1 MSMKSMEE
9 LKDILC
15 EELDTIAEKG
25 EISVGDLEA
34 VEKLTTSIKNLDK
47 IIMADRY
54 SYDGGNYGDSYGGV
68 YDGESN
74 DRGSYADGSYR
85 GSYRGGRSYRGGNYD
100 GGYGNRTSSRSRH
113 YVRGHYSYA
122 DEAGMISDKLE
133 KMMDE
138 GQMNQKDKEV
148 LQQALQILR
157 K

>member
-9 LKDILC
+9 LKNILC
-15 EELDTIAEKG
+15 DELDTIVEKG

-34 VEKLTTSIKNLDK
+34 VEKLTTSIKNIDK

-54 SYDGGNYGDSYGGV
+54 SYEGESYGDSYGDG
-68 YDGESN
+68 YDRGNN
-74 DRGSYADGSYR
+74 DRGSYRD
-85 GSYRGGRSYRGGNYD
+85 GRSYGD
-100 GGYGNRTSSRSRH
+100 GYGNRTSSRSRH

-122 DEAGMISDKLE
+122 DEAGMISEKLE
-133 KMMDE
+133 KMMDG

-148 LQQALQILR
+148 LRQALMILR